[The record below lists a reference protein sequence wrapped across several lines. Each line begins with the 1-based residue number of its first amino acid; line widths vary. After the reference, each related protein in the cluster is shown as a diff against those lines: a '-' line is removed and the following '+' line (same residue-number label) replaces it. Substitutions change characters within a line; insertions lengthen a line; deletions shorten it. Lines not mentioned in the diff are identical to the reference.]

1 MCVMRYDQK
10 PVHRRLIVPWY
21 DTETACYAV
30 LISMFIVFLF
40 SLTGIGVAAAYE
52 EFRGHMWVP
61 ILLLVLSALV
71 LISTLVRLIR
81 RYRHSLSN
89 EFS

>member
-21 DTETACYAV
+21 DTEAACYAILLV
-30 LISMFIVFLF
+30 MFLVFLF

-52 EFRGHMWVP
+52 EYRRHMWVP
-61 ILLLVLSALV
+61 VLLLVLSVGV
-71 LISTLVRLIR
+71 LISTLIRLIR
-81 RYRHSLSN
+81 RFRHSLSN
-89 EFS
+89 DF